1 MQIDLLR
8 QHISGY
14 LGLRVEGEMDYRWSQ
29 ESLGGKWKCSIS
41 SLWWYLYTYI
51 KIHGNVHFKWVWFI
65 ACE

>member
-29 ESLGGKWKCSIS
+29 ESLGGEVEMFYIFIMVMVKWMSTFVKN
-41 SLWWYLYTYI
+41 
-51 KIHGNVHFKWVWFI
+51 HGIVHFK
-65 ACE
+65 

>member
-29 ESLGGKWKCSIS
+29 ESLGGEVEMFYIFIMVVSSHIYKNSWKCT
-41 SLWWYLYTYI
+41 L
-51 KIHGNVHFKWVWFI
+51 
-65 ACE
+65 